1 MCLQCIGALN
11 IIAARRALAEVEK
24 SLAKSTEDLKKA
36 LKSSE
41 RRVKELE
48 KELHQEGRESSETN
62 LLSQRLAAELEDER
76 EQHQKD
82 LVERDFTMDQTRKKY
97 QGMLCRCHN
106 VKDSALMESFC
117 S

>member
-1 MCLQCIGALN
+1 MPRLVPSDII
-11 IIAARRALAEVEK
+11 IIARRTLTEAEK

-41 RRVKELE
+41 RKVKELE
-48 KELHQEGRESSETN
+48 KELHKGGRESSETN

-76 EQHQKD
+76 DQHQKD

-97 QGMLCRCHN
+97 QGR
-106 VKDSALMESFC
+106 SSFA
-117 S
+117 

>member
-1 MCLQCIGALN
+1 MPSLVPPDVSAT
-11 IIAARRALAEVEK
+11 ARRTLTESEK

-41 RRVKELE
+41 RKVKELE
-48 KELHQEGRESSETN
+48 KELHKGGRESSETS

-76 EQHQKD
+76 DLHQKD

-97 QGMLCRCHN
+97 QGRP
-106 VKDSALMESFC
+106 AFA
-117 S
+117 